1 MKIKSDIWQVTSDK
15 GRRPARS
22 ETFVAYDPLP
32 ATRHSEKG
40 IALIITLILLSVTLF
55 MAIAFLAISR
65 RERGSVTTS
74 VDTATAR
81 LAADSALANAQAQI
95 IANIFATTNPFNSSL
110 LVSTN
115 YINPFGFFPGVINAT
130 NVNYDFLA
138 VGGTYTV
145 GDFEQN
151 VANL

>member
-1 MKIKSDIWQVTSDK
+1 MKIKSDKKVTNEKWQVTSHGK
-15 GRRPARS
+15 
-22 ETFVAYDPLP
+22 
-32 ATRHSEKG
+32 TRHSSLVTRHCARARG
-40 IALIITLILLSVTLF
+40 VALIITLILLSVTLF

-95 IANIFATTNPFNSSL
+95 IAGIFATTNPFNSSL

-115 YINPFGFFPGVINAT
+115 FINGNGFANGIANPT
-130 NVNYDFLA
+130 NVNYD
-138 VGGTYTV
+138 Y
-145 GDFEQN
+145 QN
-151 VANL
+151 DATHTPLT